1 VIRAPRADELDEVAA
16 FVARQQNTAAL
27 AVYERLGF
35 ERWSGAIGYRRPLG
49 PRV

>member
-27 AVYERLGF
+27 AVFERLGF
-35 ERWSGAIGYRRPLG
+35 ERQSSAIGYRRPVEH
-49 PRV
+49 RA